1 MCFFKRLSVCV
12 FPLNCTSPQISQET
26 AISERAHLEQRVED
40 LQAAV
45 LTVRASIL
53 NSFIFICYNALYEH

>member
-1 MCFFKRLSVCV
+1 VCFFKTAECMCV
-12 FPLNCTSPQISQET
+12 PFELHVPQISQET

-45 LTVRASIL
+45 LTVRAL
-53 NSFIFICYNALYEH
+53 C